1 MKYEKQ
7 AEEMHFFDFVFYEV
21 KKGVMHIYCPNCGRE
36 HEIDIAPY
44 GVKWI
49 KEHATPCECFS
60 FRQQPKFLHTAYRHN
75 KVGTTVF
82 CAEFQR
88 LNESKV
94 CVNVYQHKSSFDSRE
109 YGVTNPFYRKPIF
122 SENKVSQI
130 TLTSDG
136 KVDIKTKLSQY
147 YNPYIGS
154 GYYIRNEFRTLKK
167 WDSDLLRF
175 ALIEESLVELKGT
188 FLESITSY
196 LYEFNTYLE
205 CLENISNRF
214 LDEMNVVIL
223 TCLVKFPALVKLWKC
238 GYKKIVFNKFFEFA
252 FSKKY
257 SNNGY
262 IRRYL
267 SKEYSFDNS
276 RGVINYKAQQLAKI
290 LKTEPSKLDK
300 FRERE
305 NLTIAELKVA
315 QRLVK
320 SNLELNSA
328 NVKIASASY
337 FDELYAFITKYKIS
351 LAKALKY
358 IRNQSKKGGDVTI
371 YKDYLD
377 MLEKTNTPITNDVVF
392 PTSMTEA
399 HDKLARA
406 IKTAKDLIKNKKYR
420 HAVKAMKAFEYKNDD
435 YKIKVIRSASELFK
449 YAQELH
455 NCSARY
461 VEKVISGKSIILL
474 VIHNDTSDICM
485 LEYDWDRNV
494 VLQNYAIHNQ
504 QPQESE
510 KQFVEQ
516 WIDYIARKQRRT
528 NVA

>member
-7 AEEMHFFDFVFYEV
+7 AESMHFFDFVFYEV
-21 KKGVMHIYCPNCGRE
+21 EKGVMHIYCPNCRME

-44 GVKWI
+44 NVKWI
-49 KEHATPCECFS
+49 KEHVTPCECFS
-60 FRQQPKFLHTAYRHN
+60 FRKQPKFLHTSYRYN
-75 KVGTTVF
+75 KVSTTVF
-82 CAEFQR
+82 CAEFQKV
-88 LNESKV
+88 NKSKV
-94 CVNVYQHKSSFDSRE
+94 CINVYQHKSSFDSRE
-109 YGVTNPFYRKPIF
+109 YGVSNPFYRKPIF
-122 SENKVSQI
+122 NENNVAQI

-136 KVDIKTKLSQY
+136 NVDIKTKLFKY
-147 YNPYIGS
+147 YNPYY
-154 GYYIRNEFRTLKK
+154 GYNYCVRNEFRTLKK

-175 ALIEESLVELKGT
+175 ALIEESLKELKGT
-188 FLESITSY
+188 FLEGITNY
-196 LYEFNTYLE
+196 LYDTNAYLE
-205 CLENISNRF
+205 YLENIANSRTFN
-214 LDEMNVVIL
+214 EMNVVFM
-223 TCLVKFPALVKLWKC
+223 CCFVKFPALAKLWKS
-238 GYKKIVFNKFFEFA
+238 GYKKLVFNKVCEFT

-257 SNNGY
+257 TNNP
-262 IRRYL
+262 ICLR
-267 SKEYSFDNS
+267 KEYFFDNS
-276 RGVINYKAQQLAKI
+276 RCVINYKANTLPRI
-290 LKTEPSKLDK
+290 LKIEPSKLDK

-305 NLTIAELKVA
+305 KLTIAELKVA
-315 QRLVK
+315 QSLDK

-328 NVKIASASY
+328 NIKIASASY

-351 LAKALKY
+351 LSKVLKY

-377 MLEKTNTPITNDVVF
+377 MLEKTNTPITDDVVF
-392 PTSMTEA
+392 PTSMMEA
-399 HDKLARA
+399 HDKLALA

-435 YKIKVIRSASELFK
+435 YKIKVIRSASELCK
-449 YAQELH
+449 YAKLLH
-455 NCSARY
+455 NCSSSY
-461 VEKVISGKSIILL
+461 INKVIAKKSIILL

-504 QPQESE
+504 QPPDSE

-516 WIDYIARKQRRT
+516 WIDYIAARNQRRT

>member
-21 KKGVMHIYCPNCGRE
+21 DKKMHVYCPNCGRE
-36 HEIDIAPY
+36 HEIEIAPFN
-44 GVKWI
+44 VKWL

-60 FRQQPKFLHTAYRHN
+60 FRKQPKFLHSSYRHN

-82 CAEFQR
+82 CAELQKV
-88 LNESKV
+88 NESKV

-122 SENKVSQI
+122 NENKVAQI

-136 KVDIKTKLSQY
+136 TVDIKTKLSQY
-147 YNPYIGS
+147 YNPYIGY
-154 GYYIRNEFRTLKK
+154 GYCVRNEFRTLKK

-188 FLESITSY
+188 FLEGITSCF
-196 LYEFNTYLE
+196 YETNAYLE
-205 CLENISNRF
+205 DLENIAASRTC
-214 LDEMNVVIL
+214 DEMNVVFM
-223 TCLVKFPALVKLWKC
+223 CCFVKFPALIKLWKS
-238 GYKKIVFNKFFEFA
+238 GYKELVYNKVCEFA
-252 FSKKY
+252 FSKSY
-257 SNNGY
+257 SSY
-262 IRRYL
+262 KLSYL
-267 SKEYSFDNS
+267 RGEYFFDKS
-276 RGVINYKAQQLAKI
+276 QGVINYKANTLPRI
-290 LKTEPSKLDK
+290 LKIEPSKLDK

-315 QRLVK
+315 QRLDK

-337 FDELYAFITKYKIS
+337 FDEVYAFIIKYKIS

-358 IRNQSKKGGDVTI
+358 IRYQSKKGGDVTI

-377 MLEKTNTPITNDVVF
+377 MLEKTNTPITDDVVF
-392 PTSMTEA
+392 PTSMTQA
-399 HDKLARA
+399 HDKLAQS

-420 HAVKAMKAFEYKNDD
+420 HAVKAMKVFEYKNSD

-449 YAQELH
+449 YAKELH

-516 WIDYIARKQRRT
+516 WIDYIARKQRRL

>member
-7 AEEMHFFDFVFYEV
+7 AESMHFFDFVFYEV
-21 KKGVMHIYCPNCGRE
+21 DNKMHVYCPNCRSE
-36 HEIDIAPY
+36 HEIEIAPY
-44 GVKWI
+44 NVKWI
-49 KEHATPCECFS
+49 KEHVTPCECFS
-60 FRQQPKFLHTAYRHN
+60 FRKQPKFLHTSYRHN

-82 CAEFQR
+82 CAELQKV
-88 LNESKV
+88 NESKV
-94 CVNVYQHKSSFDSRE
+94 CINVYQHKTSFDSRE

-122 SENKVSQI
+122 IENKVGQI

-136 KVDIKTKLSQY
+136 NVEIQTKLAQY
-147 YNPYIGS
+147 YNYYT
-154 GYYIRNEFRTLKK
+154 GYEYCVRNDFRTLKK
-167 WDSDLLRF
+167 WDSDILRF
-175 ALIEESLVELKGT
+175 ALIEESIAELKGT
-188 FLESITSY
+188 FLEGITSY
-196 LYEFNTYLE
+196 LYDTNFYLE
-205 CLENISNRF
+205 YLENIADSRTF
-214 LDEMNVVIL
+214 DEMNVVF
-223 TCLVKFPALVKLWKC
+223 TCCFVKFPALIKLWKS
-238 GYKKIVFNKFFEFA
+238 GYKKLVFNTVCEFA
-252 FSKKY
+252 FSKRY
-257 SNNGY
+257 SNNP
-262 IRRYL
+262 RLL
-267 SKEYSFDNS
+267 SREYFFDKS
-276 RGVINYKAQQLAKI
+276 RGVINYKAQQLPKI

-305 NLTIAELKVA
+305 ILTIAELKVA

-358 IRNQSKKGGDVTI
+358 IRNQTKKGGDVTI

-377 MLEKTNTPITNDVVF
+377 MLEKSNTPITDDVVF
-392 PTSMTEA
+392 PTSMTVA
-399 HDKLARA
+399 HNKLAMQ
-406 IKTAKDLIKNKKYR
+406 IQVENDLIENKKYR
-420 HAVKAMKAFEYKNDD
+420 HAVKELKNLEYKNAE
-435 YKIKVIRSASELFK
+435 YKIKVVRSASELCK
-449 YAQELH
+449 YAKVMH
-455 NCSARY
+455 NCAASY
-461 VEKVISGKSIILL
+461 INKVVAGKSIVLL
-474 VIHNDTSDICM
+474 VIHNGTSDICM

>member
-7 AEEMHFFDFVFYEV
+7 AEEMHFFDFVFYKVE
-21 KKGVMHIYCPNCGRE
+21 KGVMHVYCPNCHSE
-36 HEIDIAPY
+36 HEIEIAPY

-60 FRQQPKFLHTAYRHN
+60 FRKQPKFLHSSYRHN

-94 CVNVYQHKSSFDSRE
+94 CVNVYQHKTSFDSRE

-122 SENKVSQI
+122 NENKVAQI

-136 KVDIKTKLSQY
+136 NVDIKTKLFKY
-147 YNPYIGS
+147 YNPYIGY
-154 GYYIRNEFRTLKK
+154 GYCVRNEFRTLKK

-175 ALIEESLVELKGT
+175 ALIEESLKELKGT
-188 FLESITSY
+188 FLEGITTY
-196 LYEFNTYLE
+196 LYDTNAYLE
-205 CLENISNRF
+205 VVENIATSRTF
-214 LDEMNVVIL
+214 DEMNVVF
-223 TCLVKFPALVKLWKC
+223 TCCFVKFPALVKLWKS
-238 GYKKIVFNKFFEFA
+238 GYKKLVFNKVCEFA
-252 FSKKY
+252 FSK
-257 SNNGY
+257 
-262 IRRYL
+262 RYTTNPICL
-267 SKEYSFDNS
+267 SKEYFFDKS
-276 RGVINYKAQQLAKI
+276 RGVINYNAQQLPKI

-305 NLTIAELKVA
+305 KLTIAELKVA
-315 QRLVK
+315 QRLDK

-351 LAKALKY
+351 LAKTLKY

-377 MLEKTNTPITNDVVF
+377 MLEKSNTPITDDIVF

-406 IKTAKDLIKNKKYR
+406 IKTAKDLVKNKKYR

-474 VIHNDTSDICM
+474 VIHNGTSDICM